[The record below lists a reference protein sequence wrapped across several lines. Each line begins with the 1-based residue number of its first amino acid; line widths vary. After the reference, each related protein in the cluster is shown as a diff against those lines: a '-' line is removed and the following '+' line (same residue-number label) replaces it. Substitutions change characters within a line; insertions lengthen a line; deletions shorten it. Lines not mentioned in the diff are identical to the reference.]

1 MSAAS
6 QGFHFGDGMLETVAK
21 GFKAARNKLKGR
33 TEITTDVVD
42 DALRD
47 IRVSLLEADVA
58 FDVVKRFVAR
68 VREKAVGEVV
78 DTKVET
84 KKGKLRVTPQDHFI
98 KICHDELEA
107 LMGPVDTSLKMRD
120 RSATGVMMV
129 GLQGSGKT
137 TTAGKLA
144 NKYLKEGKKPL
155 LVAADVYRPAA
166 VDQLR
171 ILGEQLHVPVFHAP
185 GVAPPELCRLALEQA
200 AREKADVLI
209 YDTAGRL
216 AIDETL
222 MQELEEIKKAV
233 EPDNI
238 LLVCDAMIGQDAVKT
253 AAEFDRRLALDGF
266 ILTKLDGDARG
277 GAALDRLEEFRPEGL
292 ASRILGFGDIV
303 GLMQD
308 FEQHVDEKQAEED
321 AKKLLSGDFTL
332 DDFVSQ
338 IRLVRK
344 MGPLGEL
351 MEKFPLFGELPEGF
365 KFDEEALGKIV
376 AMVDSMTK
384 AERLRPDR
392 EGGEGPPQAVQHDA
406 WRDEADRRRARPPVA
421 APRHQAALPAPADAG
436 QGHGGRAR
444 RGGGGRPASA
454 RRRRNRPVP
463 DRRPDGGPAQGV
475 SAAHACRR
483 DGSRA
488 PHGLLP
494 RPDRLD
500 RDRRRARATQEEAEA
515 GASGEEEGE
524 EEEQEVIRDL
534 RRRRCPDPDRCAG
547 ASGSRALDRDGHAR
561 PPPAH
566 RSGSGRRRR
575 RRSCTTRAGR

>member
-1 MSAAS
+1 
-6 QGFHFGDGMLETVAK
+6 MLETVAK

-33 TEITTDVVD
+33 TEITADVVD

-78 DTKVET
+78 ETKVET
-84 KKGKLRVTPQDHFI
+84 KKGKVRATPQDHFI

-107 LMGPVDTSLKMRD
+107 LMGPVDTSLKVKPRGP
-120 RSATGVMMV
+120 TGVMMV

-144 NKYLKEGKKPL
+144 SRFLKEGKKPL

-166 VDQLR
+166 IDQLQV
-171 ILGEQLHVPVFHAP
+171 LGQQLGVPVFAEP
-185 GVAPPELCRLALEQA
+185 GAKPPDLCKRALEQA
-200 AREKADVLI
+200 AREKADVVI

-216 AIDETL
+216 AIDDTL
-222 MQELEEIKKAV
+222 MQELEDIKREVA
-233 EPDNI
+233 PDNI

-277 GAALDRLEEFRPEGL
+277 GAALSIKEVTGKPIKFLGMGEALDRLEEFRPEGL

-303 GLMQD
+303 GLMKD
-308 FEQHVDEKQAEED
+308 FEQHVDEEQAEED

-365 KFDEEALGKIV
+365 QFDEAALGKIV
-376 AMVDSMTK
+376 AMVDSMTRT
-384 AERLRPDR
+384 ERQRPD
-392 EGGEGPPQAVQHDA
+392 
-406 WRDEADRRRARPPVA
+406 
-421 APRHQAALPAPADAG
+421 LL
-436 QGHGGRAR
+436 
-444 RGGGGRPASA
+444 
-454 RRRRNRPVP
+454 
-463 DRRPDGGPAQGV
+463 
-475 SAAHACRR
+475 
-483 DGSRA
+483 DGSRVK
-488 PHGLLP
+488 
-494 RPDRLD
+494 RV
-500 RDRRRARATQEEAEA
+500 AR
-515 GASGEEEGE
+515 
-524 EEEQEVIRDL
+524 
-534 RRRRCPDPDRCAG
+534 
-547 ASGSRALDRDGHAR
+547 
-561 PPPAH
+561 
-566 RSGSGRRRR
+566 GSGRTEKDVRDLLTQYNTMRNVMKQIGDAPGLLSR
-575 RRSCTTRAGR
+575 LPGIKQLFQLRQLQGKGMEDVLGAEAADVTRALQGGGIDPSQIAGQMAGLPKGYQPRMPAGAMARARLMGYAPEPISGTESAAERERRKKKRKQERQNKKKNRKKNRR